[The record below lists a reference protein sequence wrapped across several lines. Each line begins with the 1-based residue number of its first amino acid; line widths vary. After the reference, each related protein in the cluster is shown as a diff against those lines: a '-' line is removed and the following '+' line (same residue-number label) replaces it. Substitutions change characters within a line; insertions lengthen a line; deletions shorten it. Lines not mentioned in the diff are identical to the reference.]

1 MGCAGT
7 DDGLTTGADESKA
20 READTKEP
28 VTLDW
33 YVNYSWF
40 ATPWGENLVSK
51 TITEETGVNIHFI
64 TPMGDGTEKL
74 NTLIASDTLPDLIT
88 IGWWEPQVD
97 EIVTGDMVYALNEL
111 ADAYDPQFWD
121 VTNPLTVTW
130 YTQEDGN
137 IYAYPNSSITP
148 QDVEENIGLSSN
160 ETFLVRK
167 DIYEAIGS
175 PDMTTPEGFEAAVK
189 AAEEYCP
196 TVDGEPLIPIGAHV
210 FDNEGN
216 PSFDK
221 YLMNWLVVAIMLIVV
236 GIAFIAIEM
245 RNQKVRPSIVKFTQL
260 SYKTAF
266 IIGVFQLLALIPG
279 TSRSGITIIGGML
292 FGCSRFIAAEY
303 TFYLAIPVMF
313 GASGLKLVKFLV
325 KGGGFSAEQ
334 FFVVLLAMVVSY
346 GVSMIVIKF
355 LMQYIKRHNFNSFAL
370 YRIALGIIVLI
381 VGFAFG
387 L

>member
-1 MGCAGT
+1 MNIIEWLRVIFLGIVEGIT
-7 DDGLTTGADESKA
+7 EWLPVSSTGHLILVDAFWKTSAPEVFTAEFTEMFDVVIQLGAILAVVTVFFYKLNPFSA
-20 READTKEP
+20 RKTKEQKH
-28 VTLDW
+28 
-33 YVNYSWF
+33 N
-40 ATPWGENLVSK
+40 
-51 TITEETGVNIHFI
+51 TIELWKKVIIGCIPAGVIGILFN
-64 TPMGDGTEKL
+64 
-74 NTLIASDTLPDLIT
+74 DLI
-88 IGWWEPQVD
+88 
-97 EIVTGDMVYALNEL
+97 
-111 ADAYDPQFWD
+111 
-121 VTNPLTVTW
+121 
-130 YTQEDGN
+130 
-137 IYAYPNSSITP
+137 
-148 QDVEENIGLSSN
+148 
-160 ETFLVRK
+160 
-167 DIYEAIGS
+167 
-175 PDMTTPEGFEAAVK
+175 
-189 AAEEYCP
+189 
-196 TVDGEPLIPIGAHV
+196 
-210 FDNEGN
+210 
-216 PSFDK
+216 DK

-236 GIAFIAIEM
+236 GIAIEM

-381 VGFAFG
+381 VGFAVG

>member
-1 MGCAGT
+1 MVDAFWKT
-7 DDGLTTGADESKA
+7 SAPEVFTAEFTEMFDVVIQLGAILAVVTVFFYKLNPFSA
-20 READTKEP
+20 RKTKEQKH
-28 VTLDW
+28 
-33 YVNYSWF
+33 N
-40 ATPWGENLVSK
+40 
-51 TITEETGVNIHFI
+51 TIELWKKVIIGCIPAGVIGILFN
-64 TPMGDGTEKL
+64 
-74 NTLIASDTLPDLIT
+74 DLI
-88 IGWWEPQVD
+88 
-97 EIVTGDMVYALNEL
+97 
-111 ADAYDPQFWD
+111 
-121 VTNPLTVTW
+121 
-130 YTQEDGN
+130 
-137 IYAYPNSSITP
+137 
-148 QDVEENIGLSSN
+148 
-160 ETFLVRK
+160 
-167 DIYEAIGS
+167 
-175 PDMTTPEGFEAAVK
+175 
-189 AAEEYCP
+189 
-196 TVDGEPLIPIGAHV
+196 
-210 FDNEGN
+210 
-216 PSFDK
+216 DK

-266 IIGVFQLLALIPG
+266 IIGVFQLLSLIPG

-381 VGFAFG
+381 VSVQ
-387 L
+387 LL

>member
-1 MGCAGT
+1 MNIIEWLRVIFLGIVEGITEWLPVSSTGPLILVDAFWKTSAPEVFT
-7 DDGLTTGADESKA
+7 DSFTEMFDVVIQLGAILAVVTVFFYKLNPFSTRK
-20 READTKEP
+20 TKEQKH
-28 VTLDW
+28 
-33 YVNYSWF
+33 N
-40 ATPWGENLVSK
+40 
-51 TITEETGVNIHFI
+51 TIELWKKVIIGCIPAGVIGILFN
-64 TPMGDGTEKL
+64 
-74 NTLIASDTLPDLIT
+74 DLI
-88 IGWWEPQVD
+88 
-97 EIVTGDMVYALNEL
+97 
-111 ADAYDPQFWD
+111 
-121 VTNPLTVTW
+121 
-130 YTQEDGN
+130 
-137 IYAYPNSSITP
+137 
-148 QDVEENIGLSSN
+148 
-160 ETFLVRK
+160 
-167 DIYEAIGS
+167 
-175 PDMTTPEGFEAAVK
+175 
-189 AAEEYCP
+189 
-196 TVDGEPLIPIGAHV
+196 
-210 FDNEGN
+210 
-216 PSFDK
+216 DK

-245 RNQKVRPSIVKFTQL
+245 RNHKVRPSIVKFTQL

-325 KGGGFSAEQ
+325 KGGGFSPEQ
-334 FFVVLLAMVVSY
+334 FFVVLLASIVSY

-381 VGFAFG
+381 VGFAVG

>member
-1 MGCAGT
+1 MLEVLKVIILGIVQGITEWLPVSSTGHLILVDAFWKTSAPEVFT
-7 DDGLTTGADESKA
+7 DSFTEMFDVVIQLGAILAVVTVFFYKLNPFSA
-20 READTKEP
+20 RKTKEQKHNTIELWKK
-28 VTLDW
+28 VIIG
-33 YVNYSWF
+33 
-40 ATPWGENLVSK
+40 WGPAGGC
-51 TITEETGVNIHFI
+51 IPAGVIGVLFN
-64 TPMGDGTEKL
+64 
-74 NTLIASDTLPDLIT
+74 DLI
-88 IGWWEPQVD
+88 
-97 EIVTGDMVYALNEL
+97 
-111 ADAYDPQFWD
+111 
-121 VTNPLTVTW
+121 
-130 YTQEDGN
+130 
-137 IYAYPNSSITP
+137 
-148 QDVEENIGLSSN
+148 
-160 ETFLVRK
+160 
-167 DIYEAIGS
+167 
-175 PDMTTPEGFEAAVK
+175 
-189 AAEEYCP
+189 
-196 TVDGEPLIPIGAHV
+196 
-210 FDNEGN
+210 
-216 PSFDK
+216 DK

-245 RNQKVRPSIVKFTQL
+245 RNHKVRPSIVKFTQL

-325 KGGGFSAEQ
+325 KGGGFSPEQ
-334 FFVVLLAMVVSY
+334 FFVVLLASIVSY

-381 VGFAFG
+381 VGFAVG

>member
-1 MGCAGT
+1 MNIIEWLRVIFLGIVEGITEWLPVSSTGHLILVDAFWKTSAPEVFT
-7 DDGLTTGADESKA
+7 DSFTEMFDVVIQLGAILAVVTVFFYKLNPFSTRK
-20 READTKEP
+20 TKEQKH
-28 VTLDW
+28 
-33 YVNYSWF
+33 N
-40 ATPWGENLVSK
+40 
-51 TITEETGVNIHFI
+51 TIELWKKVIIGCIPAGVIGVLFN
-64 TPMGDGTEKL
+64 
-74 NTLIASDTLPDLIT
+74 DLI
-88 IGWWEPQVD
+88 
-97 EIVTGDMVYALNEL
+97 
-111 ADAYDPQFWD
+111 
-121 VTNPLTVTW
+121 
-130 YTQEDGN
+130 
-137 IYAYPNSSITP
+137 
-148 QDVEENIGLSSN
+148 
-160 ETFLVRK
+160 
-167 DIYEAIGS
+167 
-175 PDMTTPEGFEAAVK
+175 
-189 AAEEYCP
+189 
-196 TVDGEPLIPIGAHV
+196 
-210 FDNEGN
+210 
-216 PSFDK
+216 DK

-245 RNQKVRPSIVKFTQL
+245 RNHKVRPSIVKFTQL

-325 KGGGFSAEQ
+325 KGGGFSPEQ
-334 FFVVLLAMVVSY
+334 FFVVLLASIVSY

-381 VGFAFG
+381 VGFAVG

>member
-1 MGCAGT
+1 MNIIEWLRVIFLGIVEGITEWLPVSSTGHLILVDAFWKTSAPEVFT
-7 DDGLTTGADESKA
+7 DSFTEMFDVVIQLGAILAVVTVFFYKLNPFSTRK
-20 READTKEP
+20 TKEQKH
-28 VTLDW
+28 
-33 YVNYSWF
+33 N
-40 ATPWGENLVSK
+40 
-51 TITEETGVNIHFI
+51 TIELWKKVIIGCIPAGVIGILFN
-64 TPMGDGTEKL
+64 
-74 NTLIASDTLPDLIT
+74 DLI
-88 IGWWEPQVD
+88 
-97 EIVTGDMVYALNEL
+97 
-111 ADAYDPQFWD
+111 
-121 VTNPLTVTW
+121 
-130 YTQEDGN
+130 
-137 IYAYPNSSITP
+137 
-148 QDVEENIGLSSN
+148 
-160 ETFLVRK
+160 
-167 DIYEAIGS
+167 
-175 PDMTTPEGFEAAVK
+175 
-189 AAEEYCP
+189 
-196 TVDGEPLIPIGAHV
+196 
-210 FDNEGN
+210 
-216 PSFDK
+216 DK

-313 GASGLKLVKFLV
+313 GASGPKLVKFLV

-381 VGFAFG
+381 VGFAVG

>member
-1 MGCAGT
+1 MVDAFWKPSALEVFT
-7 DDGLTTGADESKA
+7 AEFTKMFDVVIQLGAILAVVTVFFYKLNPFSA
-20 READTKEP
+20 RKTKEQKH
-28 VTLDW
+28 
-33 YVNYSWF
+33 N
-40 ATPWGENLVSK
+40 
-51 TITEETGVNIHFI
+51 TIELWKKVIIGCIPAGVIGILFN
-64 TPMGDGTEKL
+64 
-74 NTLIASDTLPDLIT
+74 DLI
-88 IGWWEPQVD
+88 
-97 EIVTGDMVYALNEL
+97 
-111 ADAYDPQFWD
+111 
-121 VTNPLTVTW
+121 
-130 YTQEDGN
+130 
-137 IYAYPNSSITP
+137 
-148 QDVEENIGLSSN
+148 
-160 ETFLVRK
+160 
-167 DIYEAIGS
+167 
-175 PDMTTPEGFEAAVK
+175 
-189 AAEEYCP
+189 
-196 TVDGEPLIPIGAHV
+196 
-210 FDNEGN
+210 
-216 PSFDK
+216 DK

-381 VGFAFG
+381 VGFAVG

>member
-1 MGCAGT
+1 MNIIEWLRVIFLGIVEGIT
-7 DDGLTTGADESKA
+7 EWLPVSSTGHLILVDAFWKTSAPEVFTAEFTEMFDVVIQLGAILAVVTVFFYKLNPFSA
-20 READTKEP
+20 RKTKEQKH
-28 VTLDW
+28 
-33 YVNYSWF
+33 N
-40 ATPWGENLVSK
+40 
-51 TITEETGVNIHFI
+51 TIELWKKVIIGCIPAGVIGILFN
-64 TPMGDGTEKL
+64 
-74 NTLIASDTLPDLIT
+74 DLI
-88 IGWWEPQVD
+88 
-97 EIVTGDMVYALNEL
+97 
-111 ADAYDPQFWD
+111 
-121 VTNPLTVTW
+121 
-130 YTQEDGN
+130 
-137 IYAYPNSSITP
+137 
-148 QDVEENIGLSSN
+148 
-160 ETFLVRK
+160 
-167 DIYEAIGS
+167 
-175 PDMTTPEGFEAAVK
+175 
-189 AAEEYCP
+189 
-196 TVDGEPLIPIGAHV
+196 
-210 FDNEGN
+210 
-216 PSFDK
+216 DK

-236 GIAFIAIEM
+236 GIAFIAIAIEM

-381 VGFAFG
+381 VGFAVG

>member
-1 MGCAGT
+1 MNIIEWLRVIFLGIVEGIT
-7 DDGLTTGADESKA
+7 EWLPVSSTGHLILVDAFWKTSAPEVFTAEFTEMFDVVIQLGAILAVVTVFFYKLNPFSTRK
-20 READTKEP
+20 TKEQKH
-28 VTLDW
+28 
-33 YVNYSWF
+33 N
-40 ATPWGENLVSK
+40 
-51 TITEETGVNIHFI
+51 TIELWKKVIIGCIPAGVIGILFN
-64 TPMGDGTEKL
+64 
-74 NTLIASDTLPDLIT
+74 DLI
-88 IGWWEPQVD
+88 
-97 EIVTGDMVYALNEL
+97 
-111 ADAYDPQFWD
+111 
-121 VTNPLTVTW
+121 
-130 YTQEDGN
+130 
-137 IYAYPNSSITP
+137 
-148 QDVEENIGLSSN
+148 
-160 ETFLVRK
+160 
-167 DIYEAIGS
+167 
-175 PDMTTPEGFEAAVK
+175 
-189 AAEEYCP
+189 
-196 TVDGEPLIPIGAHV
+196 
-210 FDNEGN
+210 
-216 PSFDK
+216 DK

-381 VGFAFG
+381 VGFAVG

>member
-1 MGCAGT
+1 MFVIQ
-7 DDGLTTGADESKA
+7 LGAILAVVTVFFYKLNPFSA
-20 READTKEP
+20 RKTKEQKH
-28 VTLDW
+28 
-33 YVNYSWF
+33 N
-40 ATPWGENLVSK
+40 
-51 TITEETGVNIHFI
+51 TIELWKKVIIGCIPAGVIGILFN
-64 TPMGDGTEKL
+64 
-74 NTLIASDTLPDLIT
+74 DLI
-88 IGWWEPQVD
+88 
-97 EIVTGDMVYALNEL
+97 
-111 ADAYDPQFWD
+111 
-121 VTNPLTVTW
+121 
-130 YTQEDGN
+130 
-137 IYAYPNSSITP
+137 
-148 QDVEENIGLSSN
+148 
-160 ETFLVRK
+160 
-167 DIYEAIGS
+167 
-175 PDMTTPEGFEAAVK
+175 
-189 AAEEYCP
+189 
-196 TVDGEPLIPIGAHV
+196 
-210 FDNEGN
+210 
-216 PSFDK
+216 DK

-266 IIGVFQLLALIPG
+266 IIGVFQLLSLIPG

-381 VGFAFG
+381 VGFAVG

>member
-1 MGCAGT
+1 MNIIEWLRVIFLGIVEGIT
-7 DDGLTTGADESKA
+7 EWLPVSSTGHLILVDAFWKTSAPEVFTAEFTEMFDVVIQLGAILAVVTVFFYKLNPFSTRK
-20 READTKEP
+20 TKEQKH
-28 VTLDW
+28 
-33 YVNYSWF
+33 N
-40 ATPWGENLVSK
+40 
-51 TITEETGVNIHFI
+51 TIELWKKVIIGCIPAGVIGILFN
-64 TPMGDGTEKL
+64 
-74 NTLIASDTLPDLIT
+74 DLI
-88 IGWWEPQVD
+88 
-97 EIVTGDMVYALNEL
+97 
-111 ADAYDPQFWD
+111 
-121 VTNPLTVTW
+121 
-130 YTQEDGN
+130 
-137 IYAYPNSSITP
+137 
-148 QDVEENIGLSSN
+148 
-160 ETFLVRK
+160 
-167 DIYEAIGS
+167 
-175 PDMTTPEGFEAAVK
+175 
-189 AAEEYCP
+189 
-196 TVDGEPLIPIGAHV
+196 
-210 FDNEGN
+210 
-216 PSFDK
+216 DK

-266 IIGVFQLLALIPG
+266 IIGVFQLLSLIPG

>member
-1 MGCAGT
+1 MVDAFWKPSALEVFT
-7 DDGLTTGADESKA
+7 AEFTEMFDVVIQLGAILAVVTVFFYKLNPFSA
-20 READTKEP
+20 RKTKEQKH
-28 VTLDW
+28 
-33 YVNYSWF
+33 N
-40 ATPWGENLVSK
+40 
-51 TITEETGVNIHFI
+51 TIELWKKVIIGCIPAGVIGILFN
-64 TPMGDGTEKL
+64 
-74 NTLIASDTLPDLIT
+74 DLI
-88 IGWWEPQVD
+88 
-97 EIVTGDMVYALNEL
+97 
-111 ADAYDPQFWD
+111 
-121 VTNPLTVTW
+121 
-130 YTQEDGN
+130 
-137 IYAYPNSSITP
+137 
-148 QDVEENIGLSSN
+148 
-160 ETFLVRK
+160 
-167 DIYEAIGS
+167 
-175 PDMTTPEGFEAAVK
+175 
-189 AAEEYCP
+189 
-196 TVDGEPLIPIGAHV
+196 
-210 FDNEGN
+210 
-216 PSFDK
+216 DK

>member
-1 MGCAGT
+1 MNIIEWLRVIFLGIVEGIT
-7 DDGLTTGADESKA
+7 EWLPVSSTGHLILVDAFWKTSAPEVFTAEFTEMFDVVIQLGAILAVVTVFFYKLNPFSVRK
-20 READTKEP
+20 TKEQKH
-28 VTLDW
+28 
-33 YVNYSWF
+33 N
-40 ATPWGENLVSK
+40 
-51 TITEETGVNIHFI
+51 TIELWKKVIIGCIPAGVIGILFN
-64 TPMGDGTEKL
+64 
-74 NTLIASDTLPDLIT
+74 DLI
-88 IGWWEPQVD
+88 
-97 EIVTGDMVYALNEL
+97 
-111 ADAYDPQFWD
+111 
-121 VTNPLTVTW
+121 
-130 YTQEDGN
+130 
-137 IYAYPNSSITP
+137 
-148 QDVEENIGLSSN
+148 
-160 ETFLVRK
+160 
-167 DIYEAIGS
+167 
-175 PDMTTPEGFEAAVK
+175 
-189 AAEEYCP
+189 
-196 TVDGEPLIPIGAHV
+196 
-210 FDNEGN
+210 
-216 PSFDK
+216 DK

-266 IIGVFQLLALIPG
+266 IIGVFQLLSLIPG

-381 VGFAFG
+381 VGFAVG

>member
-1 MGCAGT
+1 MNIIEWLRVIFLGIVEGIT
-7 DDGLTTGADESKA
+7 EWLPVSSTGHLILVDAFWKTSAPEVFTAEFTEMFDVVIQLGAILAVVTVFFYKLNPFSA
-20 READTKEP
+20 RKTKEQ
-28 VTLDW
+28 
-33 YVNYSWF
+33 
-40 ATPWGENLVSK
+40 K
-51 TITEETGVNIHFI
+51 HITIELWKKVIIGCIPAGVIGILFN
-64 TPMGDGTEKL
+64 
-74 NTLIASDTLPDLIT
+74 DLI
-88 IGWWEPQVD
+88 
-97 EIVTGDMVYALNEL
+97 
-111 ADAYDPQFWD
+111 
-121 VTNPLTVTW
+121 
-130 YTQEDGN
+130 
-137 IYAYPNSSITP
+137 
-148 QDVEENIGLSSN
+148 
-160 ETFLVRK
+160 
-167 DIYEAIGS
+167 
-175 PDMTTPEGFEAAVK
+175 
-189 AAEEYCP
+189 
-196 TVDGEPLIPIGAHV
+196 
-210 FDNEGN
+210 
-216 PSFDK
+216 DK

>member
-1 MGCAGT
+1 MNIIEWLRVIFLGIVEGITEWLPVSSTGHLILVDAFWKTSAPEVFT
-7 DDGLTTGADESKA
+7 DSFTEMFDVVIQLGAILAVVTVFFYKLNPFSTRK
-20 READTKEP
+20 TKEQKH
-28 VTLDW
+28 
-33 YVNYSWF
+33 N
-40 ATPWGENLVSK
+40 
-51 TITEETGVNIHFI
+51 TIELWKKVIIGCIPAGVIGILFN
-64 TPMGDGTEKL
+64 
-74 NTLIASDTLPDLIT
+74 DLI
-88 IGWWEPQVD
+88 
-97 EIVTGDMVYALNEL
+97 
-111 ADAYDPQFWD
+111 
-121 VTNPLTVTW
+121 
-130 YTQEDGN
+130 
-137 IYAYPNSSITP
+137 
-148 QDVEENIGLSSN
+148 
-160 ETFLVRK
+160 
-167 DIYEAIGS
+167 
-175 PDMTTPEGFEAAVK
+175 
-189 AAEEYCP
+189 
-196 TVDGEPLIPIGAHV
+196 
-210 FDNEGN
+210 
-216 PSFDK
+216 DK

-266 IIGVFQLLALIPG
+266 IIGVFQLLSLIPG

-381 VGFAFG
+381 VGFAVG

>member
-1 MGCAGT
+1 MNIIEWLRVIFLGIVEGIT
-7 DDGLTTGADESKA
+7 EWLPVSSTGHLILVDAFWKTSAPEVFTPEFTEMFDVVIQLGAILAVVTVFFYKLNPFSA
-20 READTKEP
+20 RKTKEQKH
-28 VTLDW
+28 
-33 YVNYSWF
+33 N
-40 ATPWGENLVSK
+40 
-51 TITEETGVNIHFI
+51 TIELWKKVIIGCIPAGVIGILFN
-64 TPMGDGTEKL
+64 
-74 NTLIASDTLPDLIT
+74 DLI
-88 IGWWEPQVD
+88 
-97 EIVTGDMVYALNEL
+97 
-111 ADAYDPQFWD
+111 
-121 VTNPLTVTW
+121 
-130 YTQEDGN
+130 
-137 IYAYPNSSITP
+137 
-148 QDVEENIGLSSN
+148 
-160 ETFLVRK
+160 
-167 DIYEAIGS
+167 
-175 PDMTTPEGFEAAVK
+175 
-189 AAEEYCP
+189 
-196 TVDGEPLIPIGAHV
+196 
-210 FDNEGN
+210 
-216 PSFDK
+216 DK
-221 YLMNWLVVAIMLIVV
+221 YLMKWLVVAIMLIVV

-381 VGFAFG
+381 IGFAFG

>member
-1 MGCAGT
+1 MNIIEWLRVIFLGIVEGITEWLPVSSTGHLILVDAFWKTSAPEVFT
-7 DDGLTTGADESKA
+7 DSFTEMFDVVIQLGAILAVVTVFFYKLNPFSTRK
-20 READTKEP
+20 TKEQKH
-28 VTLDW
+28 
-33 YVNYSWF
+33 N
-40 ATPWGENLVSK
+40 
-51 TITEETGVNIHFI
+51 TIELWKKVIIGCIPAGVIGILFN
-64 TPMGDGTEKL
+64 
-74 NTLIASDTLPDLIT
+74 DLI
-88 IGWWEPQVD
+88 
-97 EIVTGDMVYALNEL
+97 
-111 ADAYDPQFWD
+111 
-121 VTNPLTVTW
+121 
-130 YTQEDGN
+130 
-137 IYAYPNSSITP
+137 
-148 QDVEENIGLSSN
+148 
-160 ETFLVRK
+160 
-167 DIYEAIGS
+167 
-175 PDMTTPEGFEAAVK
+175 
-189 AAEEYCP
+189 
-196 TVDGEPLIPIGAHV
+196 
-210 FDNEGN
+210 
-216 PSFDK
+216 DK

-245 RNQKVRPSIVKFTQL
+245 RNHKVRPSIVKFTQL

-325 KGGGFSAEQ
+325 KGGGFSPEQ
-334 FFVVLLAMVVSY
+334 FFVVLLASIVSY

-381 VGFAFG
+381 VGFAVG

>member
-1 MGCAGT
+1 MNIIEWLRVIFLGIVEGIT
-7 DDGLTTGADESKA
+7 EWLPVSSTGHLILVDAFWKTSAPEVFTAEFTEMFDVVIQLGAILAVVTVFFYKLNPFSTRK
-20 READTKEP
+20 TKEQKH
-28 VTLDW
+28 
-33 YVNYSWF
+33 N
-40 ATPWGENLVSK
+40 
-51 TITEETGVNIHFI
+51 TIELWKKVIIGCIPAGVIGILFN
-64 TPMGDGTEKL
+64 
-74 NTLIASDTLPDLIT
+74 DLI
-88 IGWWEPQVD
+88 
-97 EIVTGDMVYALNEL
+97 
-111 ADAYDPQFWD
+111 
-121 VTNPLTVTW
+121 
-130 YTQEDGN
+130 
-137 IYAYPNSSITP
+137 
-148 QDVEENIGLSSN
+148 
-160 ETFLVRK
+160 
-167 DIYEAIGS
+167 
-175 PDMTTPEGFEAAVK
+175 
-189 AAEEYCP
+189 
-196 TVDGEPLIPIGAHV
+196 
-210 FDNEGN
+210 
-216 PSFDK
+216 DK

-266 IIGVFQLLALIPG
+266 IIGVFQLLSLIPG

-381 VGFAFG
+381 VGFAVG

>member
-1 MGCAGT
+1 MVDAFWKT
-7 DDGLTTGADESKA
+7 SAPEVFTAEFTEMFDVVIQLGAILAVVTVFFYKLNPFSA
-20 READTKEP
+20 RKTKEQKH
-28 VTLDW
+28 
-33 YVNYSWF
+33 N
-40 ATPWGENLVSK
+40 
-51 TITEETGVNIHFI
+51 TIELWKKVIIGCIPAGVIGILFN
-64 TPMGDGTEKL
+64 
-74 NTLIASDTLPDLIT
+74 DLI
-88 IGWWEPQVD
+88 
-97 EIVTGDMVYALNEL
+97 
-111 ADAYDPQFWD
+111 
-121 VTNPLTVTW
+121 
-130 YTQEDGN
+130 
-137 IYAYPNSSITP
+137 
-148 QDVEENIGLSSN
+148 
-160 ETFLVRK
+160 
-167 DIYEAIGS
+167 
-175 PDMTTPEGFEAAVK
+175 
-189 AAEEYCP
+189 
-196 TVDGEPLIPIGAHV
+196 
-210 FDNEGN
+210 
-216 PSFDK
+216 DK

-266 IIGVFQLLALIPG
+266 IIGVFQLLSLIPG

-381 VGFAFG
+381 VGFAVG

>member
-1 MGCAGT
+1 MNIIEWLRVIFLGIVEGITEWLPVSSTGHLILVDAFWKTSAPEVFT
-7 DDGLTTGADESKA
+7 DSFTEMFDVVIQLGAILAVVTVFFYKLNPFSTRK
-20 READTKEP
+20 TKEQKH
-28 VTLDW
+28 
-33 YVNYSWF
+33 N
-40 ATPWGENLVSK
+40 
-51 TITEETGVNIHFI
+51 TIELWKKVIIGCIPAGVIGILFN
-64 TPMGDGTEKL
+64 
-74 NTLIASDTLPDLIT
+74 DLI
-88 IGWWEPQVD
+88 
-97 EIVTGDMVYALNEL
+97 
-111 ADAYDPQFWD
+111 
-121 VTNPLTVTW
+121 
-130 YTQEDGN
+130 
-137 IYAYPNSSITP
+137 
-148 QDVEENIGLSSN
+148 
-160 ETFLVRK
+160 
-167 DIYEAIGS
+167 
-175 PDMTTPEGFEAAVK
+175 
-189 AAEEYCP
+189 
-196 TVDGEPLIPIGAHV
+196 
-210 FDNEGN
+210 
-216 PSFDK
+216 DK

-381 VGFAFG
+381 VGFAVG

>member
-1 MGCAGT
+1 MF
-7 DDGLTTGADESKA
+7 DVVIQLGAILAVVTVFFYKLNPFSA
-20 READTKEP
+20 RKTKEQKH
-28 VTLDW
+28 
-33 YVNYSWF
+33 N
-40 ATPWGENLVSK
+40 
-51 TITEETGVNIHFI
+51 TIELWKKVIIGCIPAGVIGILFN
-64 TPMGDGTEKL
+64 
-74 NTLIASDTLPDLIT
+74 DLI
-88 IGWWEPQVD
+88 
-97 EIVTGDMVYALNEL
+97 
-111 ADAYDPQFWD
+111 
-121 VTNPLTVTW
+121 
-130 YTQEDGN
+130 
-137 IYAYPNSSITP
+137 
-148 QDVEENIGLSSN
+148 
-160 ETFLVRK
+160 
-167 DIYEAIGS
+167 
-175 PDMTTPEGFEAAVK
+175 
-189 AAEEYCP
+189 
-196 TVDGEPLIPIGAHV
+196 
-210 FDNEGN
+210 
-216 PSFDK
+216 DK

-381 VGFAFG
+381 VGFAVG

>member
-1 MGCAGT
+1 MNIIEWLRVIFLGIVEGIT
-7 DDGLTTGADESKA
+7 EWLPVSSTGHLILVDAFWKTSAPEVFTAEFTEMFDVVIQLGAILAVVTVFFYKLNPFSA
-20 READTKEP
+20 RKTKEQKH
-28 VTLDW
+28 
-33 YVNYSWF
+33 N
-40 ATPWGENLVSK
+40 
-51 TITEETGVNIHFI
+51 TIELWKKVIIGCIPAGVIGILFN
-64 TPMGDGTEKL
+64 
-74 NTLIASDTLPDLIT
+74 DLI
-88 IGWWEPQVD
+88 
-97 EIVTGDMVYALNEL
+97 
-111 ADAYDPQFWD
+111 
-121 VTNPLTVTW
+121 
-130 YTQEDGN
+130 
-137 IYAYPNSSITP
+137 
-148 QDVEENIGLSSN
+148 
-160 ETFLVRK
+160 
-167 DIYEAIGS
+167 
-175 PDMTTPEGFEAAVK
+175 
-189 AAEEYCP
+189 
-196 TVDGEPLIPIGAHV
+196 
-210 FDNEGN
+210 
-216 PSFDK
+216 DK

-266 IIGVFQLLALIPG
+266 IIGVFQLLSLIPG

-303 TFYLAIPVMF
+303 TFYLVMF

-381 VGFAFG
+381 VGFAVG